1 MLIHSS
7 QYWFTFK
14 RSLDWEKTSVML
26 WLTSS
31 MSYYIVHVHQ
41 FFLFCVQRFNT
52 SGVSTHNNVQ
62 CGCSTYSTRL
72 ALPRPNDLCTAF
84 RPPPLSSGKSS
95 GTTTGSL
102 DRKRI
107 NSIDQWS
114 CFQFCKKVYHLCT
127 WQIHKQETLSIQQKI
142 ALAYSHRNIENRYR
156 TLAYN
161 SAVFKSLN

>member
-107 NSIDQWS
+107 NSIHQWS
-114 CFQFCKKVYHLCT
+114 CFQFCKKVYHLSFVYMANTQTGNIVNSTKNCSCL
-127 WQIHKQETLSIQQKI
+127 QSQK
-142 ALAYSHRNIENRYR
+142 YW
-156 TLAYN
+156 
-161 SAVFKSLN
+161 K

>member
-114 CFQFCKKVYHLCT
+114 CFQFCISFIICVHGKYTNRKHCQFNKKLLLLTVTEIL
-127 WQIHKQETLSIQQKI
+127 KI
-142 ALAYSHRNIENRYR
+142 DIE
-156 TLAYN
+156 L
-161 SAVFKSLN
+161 